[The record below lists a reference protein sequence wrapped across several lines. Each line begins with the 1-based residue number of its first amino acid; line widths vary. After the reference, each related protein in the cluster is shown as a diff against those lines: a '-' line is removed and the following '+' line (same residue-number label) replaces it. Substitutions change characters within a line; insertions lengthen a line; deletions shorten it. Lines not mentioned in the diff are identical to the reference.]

1 MLSEAVAR
9 AISNIINE
17 EVDCDLIKS
26 LEDGVVCIQFSNSCI
41 VSLHVLWEVIS
52 SWKIRKMAQK
62 SQYMIYS
69 LVIYRV

>member
-41 VSLHVLWEVIS
+41 VSLHVL
-52 SWKIRKMAQK
+52 
-62 SQYMIYS
+62 
-69 LVIYRV
+69 